1 MTRHDVDRAS
11 CPVLCDQRL
20 LAPHAMTAESD
31 SSTSNGTSESR
42 TALSAV
48 PDGLRPTVQ
57 MLIVQIEAASKQLK
71 TLQAENERLRARV
84 AELEQRPEIPESAL
98 VLPLEEADADT
109 LAENLDAYIETID
122 VLLENLPDPDSAADT
137 SPSA

>member
-1 MTRHDVDRAS
+1 
-11 CPVLCDQRL
+11 
-20 LAPHAMTAESD
+20 MTAESD